1 MRAYLPAESWP
12 SNFAVG
18 IGCSASLVWRHLCIA
33 PVHSIQYMV
42 QSSIALDKVKEEI
55 KKAIWSIFPI
65 PYPRK

>member
-1 MRAYLPAESWP
+1 MTLLFY
-12 SNFAVG
+12 
-18 IGCSASLVWRHLCIA
+18 SLTLIA

-65 PYPRK
+65 LYPKK